1 MQSIFVLHKKQRYLW
16 NFYQDYWSH
25 PDPSI
30 KIDWWNAYFS
40 LSKYIFSS
48 RMQMQIHTK
57 NFHNFFFSVLAF
69 KIKSSQSGYLTR
81 DKIQKQNC
89 KCFLHFVDFI
99 AFPLQFWI
107 FQMPAQFDT
116 KCDIITLCQ
125 LHTLKFLIR
134 ELNTFLI
141 LFWNFPYLHGLI
153 RTYTFIYFWEKFPPT
168 WLSGLHTC

>member
-1 MQSIFVLHKKQRYLW
+1 
-16 NFYQDYWSH
+16 
-25 PDPSI
+25 
-30 KIDWWNAYFS
+30 
-40 LSKYIFSS
+40 
-48 RMQMQIHTK
+48 MQIHTK

-116 KCDIITLCQ
+116 KCDLIILCQ
-125 LHTLKFLIR
+125 LHTLKFLISKR
-134 ELNTFLI
+134 VTFLI
-141 LFWNFPYLHGLI
+141 LFWDFFLPKYMALLI
-153 RTYTFIYFWEKFPPT
+153 RTYTFIYFWEKLPPT
-168 WLSGLHTC
+168 QFFT